1 MIKGKTSSGFE
12 FELDDDVLDD
22 YELLENLQKV
32 DEGEESRMIKVVDI
46 LLGEKQKERLKDHV
60 RTEKGRVPAKRLLEE
75 VSEIF
80 QSSNAGKN

>member
-1 MIKGKTSSGFE
+1 MIKGKTSSGFA

-22 YELLENLQKV
+22 YDLLEDLQKV
-32 DEGEESRMIKVVDI
+32 DEGDNSRIIKVVDT

-60 RTEKGRVPAKRLLEE
+60 RSEKGRVSAKRLLEE

>member
-32 DEGEESRMIKVVDI
+32 DEGEESRMVKVVDI

-60 RTEKGRVPAKRLLEE
+60 RTEKGRVSAKRLLEE